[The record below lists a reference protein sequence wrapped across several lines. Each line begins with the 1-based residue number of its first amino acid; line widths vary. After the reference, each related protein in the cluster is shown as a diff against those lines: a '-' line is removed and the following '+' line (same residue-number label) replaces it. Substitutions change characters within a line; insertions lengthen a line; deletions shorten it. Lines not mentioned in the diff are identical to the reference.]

1 MRRFIVPPSIA
12 LVAMGVLCLVSR
24 NFVPLIRGR
33 DVRKDAKRP
42 HDSLSEFGSFQRPM
56 NPTTPIRTM
65 HCATAH
71 HFPVLWCEGDIGVGI
86 ARVKRGAEPFS
97 LWQVRDFAG

>member
-33 DVRKDAKRP
+33 DVRKDAKRL
-42 HDSLSEFGSFQRPM
+42 HDSLPGSGSFQRPFEPHSP
-56 NPTTPIRTM
+56 NSHDALRDG
-65 HCATAH
+65 AS
-71 HFPVLWCEGDIGVGI
+71 FP
-86 ARVKRGAEPFS
+86 GA
-97 LWQVRDFAG
+97 VV